1 MSFWRRQREPDC
13 DDLVEVASDLVV
25 TIQEATETVKEAIRV
40 QALAAKQLESV
51 ASARME
57 SDYDPLS

>member
-1 MSFWRRQREPDC
+1 MSFWRRHREPEC

-40 QALAAKQLESV
+40 QALAANQLERV